1 MAAAICAALGA
12 AAPASAHVTTQTSGE
27 VRAGPALTSQGAA
40 FAARSRD
47 GWRVKLLQPDGS
59 VRVLHQFDSL
69 GRRKRSF
76 PRVAASPGRIVVA
89 GERQTCFMLDEGLR
103 DVECYATRIEYREA
117 APGDSTSTRLEL
129 CTRPTHDELLAY
141 DVDVTDDAVAYV
153 GCNESDANALVVR
166 SLSDPAVEPFTV
178 PAPDRS
184 GFDAVR
190 IAGRYVAAE
199 VATTKEVVVYDRVAR
214 RELFRIGDTPEDRGA
229 FALGDD
235 GTVVMMP
242 ANGGPCPHVLSY
254 TPAEP
259 FAHPLPQRA
268 CSPVLGLSDGRIVLD
283 SLQGL
288 TVSELGGW
296 PQVVAAKS
304 AVDAWDLDA
313 RRVAYRD
320 STCTGA
326 GDRLVISTFD
336 ELRGG
341 GFRRPDT
348 CPIRFARRRSVVE
361 RSGGVLAVR
370 VACPRGCVALLKV
383 DPVGRRPSRWWLDFR
398 AGGGGVKTIT
408 GIRLFD
414 RSDTPRTILRR
425 RCAITLTSYQ
435 PDGTEK
441 KVRIVRWLRFSKRA

>member
-1 MAAAICAALGA
+1 MTAVICVALGA
-12 AAPASAHVTTQTSGE
+12 AAPASAHVATRTSGE
-27 VRAGPALTSQGAA
+27 VRAGPALTTEGAA

-69 GRRKRSF
+69 GRRKRGF
-76 PRVAASPGRIVVA
+76 AGIAASPGRIVVS
-89 GERQTCFMLDEGLR
+89 GKQQTCFMLDEGLR

-117 APGDSTSTRLEL
+117 APGERSSRQLEL
-129 CTRPTHDELLAY
+129 CTRPTHDELLTY

-153 GCNESDANALVVR
+153 GCNASDANALVVR
-166 SLSDPAVEPFTV
+166 SLSDPAAEPFTV
-178 PAPDRS
+178 PAPDS
-184 GFDAVR
+184 TGFDAVR

-199 VATTKEVVVYDRVAR
+199 VATTEAVVVYDRVAR
-214 RELFRIGDTPEDRGA
+214 RELFRIGDRPADRGA
-229 FALGDD
+229 FALADD
-235 GTVVMMP
+235 GTLVLVP
-242 ANGGPCPHVLSY
+242 AAGGSCPHVSSY

-268 CSPVLGLSDGRIVLD
+268 CSPVLAVSDGRTLLD
-283 SLQGL
+283 GLQGL

-313 RRVAYRD
+313 GRVVYRD

-326 GDRLVISTFD
+326 GNRLVISTLH
-336 ELRGG
+336 ELRSG
-341 GFRRPDT
+341 GFLRPDT
-348 CPIRFARRRSVVE
+348 CPIHFARPRPVVE
-361 RSGGVLAVR
+361 RSGGALAVR

-383 DPVGRRPSRWWLDFR
+383 DPVGRRPARWWLGFR
-398 AGGGGVKTIT
+398 AGGGRVKTIT

-441 KVRIVRWLRFSKRA
+441 KVRIVRRLRFSKRA